1 MEDTIQNAPPADNA
15 YKGLIFLDAKNIS
28 IKESD
33 LAGLNVTLGDETYE
47 EVRASLALPISE
59 PERYVSLRIGAT
71 KGEER
76 EIGMIRD
83 VNELSAGS
91 QALIMR
97 ELRKRYF
104 LHIIHKIISL
114 KEKFGF
120 LYFEAETSK
129 GLRKFA
135 IRWEYNRV
143 QEYSEF
149 GRIIMDTDDNRYI
162 IPDLR
167 NLSPEEYKSFTRY
180 IYW

>member
-1 MEDTIQNAPPADNA
+1 MEESTTQKPTESG
-15 YKGLIFLDAKNIS
+15 YKGLVFLDPKDIT
-28 IKESD
+28 IHESE
-33 LAGLNVTLGDETYE
+33 LAGMNVTVGGETFE
-47 EVRASLALPISE
+47 EVRASLALPITE
-59 PERYVSLRIGAT
+59 PDRYVSLRIGAS
-71 KGEER
+71 KGEEQ

-83 VNELSAGS
+83 VNELSPEN
-91 QALIMR
+91 QALVRR

-104 LHIIHKIISL
+104 LHVIYKILSL

-135 IRWEYNRV
+135 VRWEYNRV

-149 GRIIMDTDDNRYI
+149 GRIIIDTDDNRYI

-167 NLSPEEYKSFTRY
+167 KLSPEEYKNFTRY

>member
-1 MEDTIQNAPPADNA
+1 MDSQEQSEQAG
-15 YKGLIFLDAKNIS
+15 YKGLVFLDPKTLVMT
-28 IKESD
+28 ESAM
-33 LAGLNVTLGDETYE
+33 AGIDITIGDTIYHGA
-47 EVRASLALPISE
+47 RASLALPIAD
-59 PERYVSLRIGAT
+59 PEKYISLRYGAT
-71 KGEER
+71 KGEEQ

-83 VNELSAGS
+83 FNELDDE
-91 QALIMR
+91 QKRLIRR

-104 LHIIHKIISL
+104 MHVIHKLISL

-120 LYFEAETSK
+120 LYFEAQTSK

-135 IRWEYNRV
+135 VRFEYSRV

-149 GRIIMDTDDNRYI
+149 GRVVLDTDDNRYI

-167 NLSPEEYKSFTRY
+167 KLSPEEYKMFTRY

>member
-1 MEDTIQNAPPADNA
+1 METLESPKEGST
-15 YKGLIFLDAKNIS
+15 YKGLVFLDPKTLVMT
-28 IKESD
+28 ESP
-33 LAGLNVTLGDETYE
+33 LAGINITIGDATYE
-47 EVRASLALPISE
+47 EVRASLALPISD
-59 PERYVSLRIGAT
+59 PEKYISLRIGAT
-71 KGEER
+71 KGEEQ

-83 VNELSAGS
+83 LAELDEG
-91 QALIMR
+91 QKQLIRR

-104 LHIIHKIISL
+104 MHVIYKLISV

-129 GLRKFA
+129 GLQKFA
-135 IRWEYNRV
+135 VRYEYNRV

-149 GRIIMDTDDNRYI
+149 GRVILDTDDNRYI

-167 NLSPEEYKSFTRY
+167 KLDPDEYKMFTRY

>member
-1 MEDTIQNAPPADNA
+1 MEEIIEPKPADTG
-15 YKGLIFLDAKNIS
+15 YKGLIFLDPKALS
-28 IKESD
+28 ITASD
-33 LAGLNVTLGDETYE
+33 LAGINVEINGEKYE
-47 EVRASLALPISE
+47 EVRASLALPITE
-59 PERYVSLRIGAT
+59 PDRYVSLRIGAT
-71 KGEER
+71 KGEES

-83 VNELSAGS
+83 LNEMSAEN
-91 QALIMR
+91 QRLIRR
-97 ELRKRYF
+97 ELKKRYF
-104 LHIIHKIISL
+104 LHVIHKIISL

-149 GRIIMDTDDNRYI
+149 GRIIIDTDDNRYI
-162 IPDLR
+162 ITDLR
-167 NLSPEEYKSFTRY
+167 KLSPEEYKNFTRY

>member
-1 MEDTIQNAPPADNA
+1 SPENQV
-15 YKGLIFLDAKNIS
+15 L
-28 IKESD
+28 
-33 LAGLNVTLGDETYE
+33 
-47 EVRASLALPISE
+47 VR
-59 PERYVSLRIGAT
+59 
-71 KGEER
+71 
-76 EIGMIRD
+76 
-83 VNELSAGS
+83 
-91 QALIMR
+91 R

-104 LHIIHKIISL
+104 LHVIYKILSL

-135 IRWEYNRV
+135 VRWEYNRV

-149 GRIIMDTDDNRYI
+149 GRIIIDTDDNRYI

-167 NLSPEEYKSFTRY
+167 KLSPEEYKNFTRY